1 MAHHSGMTL
10 LALDN
15 VLLGGPMPRRF
26 LKAPACAAHD
36 LLLQERMPQAIC
48 PIAPDALEDN
58 GAS

>member
-1 MAHHSGMTL
+1 MTL

-26 LKAPACAAHD
+26 LKIPACAAHD
-36 LLLQERMPQAIC
+36 LLLQERMPQAIR
-48 PIAPDALEDN
+48 PISSQALNDD